1 MFSKNVEHFLWGVW
15 GNKDVSDTIS
25 VLKYKI
31 RENTL
36 VASCFKVLFSQRST
50 GLICIYFIPF
60 VAWWMRSASGCDAK
74 RVDMQHVGGYR
85 AEPGGGGRVSSAW
98 LAPMA
103 APAPLGAGTSSP
115 HVLLLRHS
123 RLSSAEP
130 CWSHS
135 VTPPPHW
142 RLRSYWT
149 NGGLAVSSTAH
160 TLWLTRLTPSMS
172 FQWRCYCQRSLK
184 SKTISPPNLSAS
196 CTSLPSSL
204 MVSSSWAAPSDLVA
218 HI

>member
-1 MFSKNVEHFLWGVW
+1 M
-15 GNKDVSDTIS
+15 SDTIS

-135 VTPPPHW
+135 VTPPAALKAPFVLNKWGISCLKHC
-142 RLRSYWT
+142 S
-149 NGGLAVSSTAH
+149 H
-160 TLWLTRLTPSMS
+160 TVADTTDAL
-172 FQWRCYCQRSLK
+172 YV
-184 SKTISPPNLSAS
+184 ISVALLLSA
-196 CTSLPSSL
+196 
-204 MVSSSWAAPSDLVA
+204 
-218 HI
+218 